1 MLIMNRWARDG
12 ALLLLLASTHAGAM
26 QPLDDREL
34 DSVSGS
40 GIGFF
45 LDGFLYDKGEAT
57 ARIEGFKDSNGNPV
71 VIHLEDSYIKGQ
83 GSQRGSLDTLAA
95 IGSPLH
101 PFRLGIVEAAQ
112 VPSLPVGVEALQL
125 KTPTWTDPLNNTH
138 QYGLWSYYQG
148 CLFGEAGCNNPDLA
162 VTNLN
167 ADMAALT
174 ARQSSLLQRYAGVG
188 FLTLQQEINADMVLV
203 QTRQQTVDTINEQYN
218 TARSTMTNLHGAA
231 RDTGIY
237 PKPALGEKYWCGNA
251 CIPSDVRAYNASVDT
266 FMGKSDEL
274 MAAYLALSE
283 AWQKERYGLTLTER
297 AQDYNEF
304 SSLCGTPSA
313 EQPTCSAGRITK
325 LEGDRASLL
334 LVASSLKDGKTRV
347 PGLDIGFGSVFSL
360 PSTAWSG
367 SSSGATQGATTTR
380 SDFFSLNIEGFT
392 LHGSYL
398 NIWGNADGLVGE
410 ISMQLYADKLIAG
423 ACRDCSDANR
433 LVAKNLYLD
442 LNLGHGRLQPLNFSV
457 LGDGELRFRL
467 PGVTWANHQQF
478 YAQVPKSNISIGN
491 LSLSNV
497 NLGSQAIRGLRID
510 YLDMRTVNLP
520 R

>member
-1 MLIMNRWARDG
+1 MKRRVRFYTLP
-12 ALLLLLASTHAGAM
+12 LLLASGCAAAM
-26 QPLDDREL
+26 QPLDDGQLE
-34 DSVSGS
+34 SVSGA

-45 LDGFLYDKGEAT
+45 LDGFLYDKHEAT
-57 ARIEGFKDSNGNPV
+57 ARIEGFKDSAGNPV
-71 VIHLEDSYIKGQ
+71 VIHIEDAYVKGQ
-83 GSQRGSLDTLAA
+83 GSQRGSLDTLAS

-101 PFRLGIVEAAQ
+101 PFRLGIVGSSQ
-112 VPSLPVGVEALQL
+112 VASLPVGVEALQL
-125 KTPTWTDPLNNTH
+125 RTPTWTDPLNDTH

-148 CLFGEAGCNNPDLA
+148 CLYGEAGCTNPDLA
-162 VTNLN
+162 VTNLDV
-167 ADMAALT
+167 DMALLT
-174 ARQSSLLQRYAGVG
+174 ARQNALRQRYAGVG
-188 FLTLQQEINADMVLV
+188 FLTLQQEINADMVTV
-203 QTRQQTVDTINEQYN
+203 QGRQQAVDTVNGQYIS
-218 TARSTMTNLHGAA
+218 ARTTMTNLHDAA

-237 PKPALGEKYWCGNA
+237 PKPALGEKYWCGTV
-251 CIPSDVRAYNASVDT
+251 CIYADVRDYNASVDS
-266 FMGKSDEL
+266 FMGKSEEL
-274 MAAYLALSE
+274 MDAYVALSE
-283 AWQKERYGLTLTER
+283 AWRVERYGLTLTER

-304 SSLCGTPSA
+304 SSLCGVPSA
-313 EQPTCSAGRITK
+313 EQPACSAGRITK
-325 LEGDRASLL
+325 LEGDRASLV

-367 SSSGATQGATTTR
+367 SSGGATQGVTTTR
-380 SDFFSLNIEGFT
+380 SDFFSLHLEGFT

-410 ISMQLYADKLIAG
+410 VSMQLYADKLIAG
-423 ACRDCSDANR
+423 ACRTCTDANR
-433 LVAKNLYLD
+433 LVAKNVYFD

-457 LGDGELRFRL
+457 LADGELRFRL

-497 NLGSQAIRGLRID
+497 NLGSQAVRGLRID
-510 YLDMRTVNLP
+510 YLDMRTINLP